1 MPNYKSPLGS
11 KQFSGQPM
19 REFDVP
25 DETEQDYPDM
35 HVSMRQR
42 GPAMHGTQPPMM
54 PDMDAINAFQNRLGG
69 GGESYEDSAQI
80 EREIRAAKE
89 ARRTGRERVN
99 EGAKRRIEMLVGM
112 VRSTRQVEL
121 DGNLYILQTL
131 RSKEMRESLMGAAAY
146 DGSVQFPY
154 ELRRQLLGRS
164 LIHVAGI
171 DIEQFIGSNSLEA
184 KLDLIDDLPEVLLL
198 RLYAEYSILVKEST
212 EKYAI
217 KSEVDASEVMEDLK
231 K

>member
-11 KQFSGQPM
+11 KQFAGQPM

-25 DETEQDYPDM
+25 DETEQQYPDM
-35 HVSMRQR
+35 NVAMRQR
-42 GPAMHGTQPPMM
+42 GPAMHGTQPQMP

-69 GGESYEDSAQI
+69 GDESYEDSAQI

-112 VRSTRQVEL
+112 IRTTRQVEL
-121 DGNLYILQTL
+121 DGNLYVLQTL
-131 RSKEMRESLMGAAAY
+131 RSKEIRESIMAAANF
-146 DGSVQFPY
+146 DGSVQFPFEMRKQY
-154 ELRRQLLGRS
+154 LARS
-164 LIHVAGI
+164 LIHVAGV
-171 DIEQFIGSNSLEA
+171 DIEQFVGSNSLEA
-184 KLDLIDDLPEVLLL
+184 KLDLIDDLPEAILL
-198 RLYAEYSILVKEST
+198 RLYQEYSILVTEST

-217 KSEVDASEVMEDLK
+217 KSDAEAQEVAEDLK